1 MRHPDHVWLADI
13 LIAAR
18 HVRRFVEGV
27 SREELEVD
35 EMRISAV
42 IQKLEI
48 MGEAAKNVSPE
59 FKSAHSTIPWK
70 AMAGM
75 RDVLIHSY
83 RSVNPDLV
91 WKAVSESVPN
101 LIAEVEPLLPDL

>member
-1 MRHPDHVWLADI
+1 MPHPDHVWLADI

-18 HVRRFVEGV
+18 HVRRFAEGV
-27 SREELEVD
+27 TQEELEAD
-35 EMRISAV
+35 EMRASA
-42 IQKLEI
+42 IIRKLEI
-48 MGEAAKNVSPE
+48 IGEAAKNISPE
-59 FKSAHSTIPWK
+59 FKSTHPQIPWK

-75 RDVLIHSY
+75 RDVLIHAY

-91 WKAVSESVPN
+91 WKAVSESVPK

>member
-59 FKSAHSTIPWK
+59 FKSGHSTIPWK
-70 AMAGM
+70 AMAGCGTFSST
-75 RDVLIHSY
+75 RIVRSTRICCGKQCRSPY
-83 RSVNPDLV
+83 RT
-91 WKAVSESVPN
+91 
-101 LIAEVEPLLPDL
+101 